1 MLFWFYQEN
10 QSSSTKTM
18 GYEISIVALKHTHCT
33 NFLIVQIL
41 CLSPPQR
48 RGNFEYVILVL
59 KNNTTVTAR
68 GHHMKWIQWIVI
80 SYKAFWPVSVQAW
93 KLLLIVFKLKKKIVY
108 FYFKCIVPGALVS
121 LNIFPM
127 IFIQSTLASFHFD
140 TVFFCYLYFIFS
152 ANNIWL
158 NCWQADTQPP
168 PWNNFFLV
176 WIATPITNCLWIK
189 RW

>member
-10 QSSSTKTM
+10 RSSSTKTM

-33 NFLIVQIL
+33 NFRIVQIL

-80 SYKAFWPVSVQAW
+80 SYTAFWPVSVQAW
-93 KLLLIVFKLKKKIVY
+93 KLLLIVFKLKKKL
-108 FYFKCIVPGALVS
+108 F
-121 LNIFPM
+121 
-127 IFIQSTLASFHFD
+127 IFISGVLCQEPWFHLIYFPWFLSKVLLPLSILTLFSFVIYISSF
-140 TVFFCYLYFIFS
+140 
-152 ANNIWL
+152 
-158 NCWQADTQPP
+158 QQ
-168 PWNNFFLV
+168 
-176 WIATPITNCLWIK
+176 ITYG
-189 RW
+189 

>member
-48 RGNFEYVILVL
+48 RGNFEYVILVP

-68 GHHMKWIQWIVI
+68 GHHMK
-80 SYKAFWPVSVQAW
+80 
-93 KLLLIVFKLKKKIVY
+93 
-108 FYFKCIVPGALVS
+108 
-121 LNIFPM
+121 
-127 IFIQSTLASFHFD
+127 
-140 TVFFCYLYFIFS
+140 
-152 ANNIWL
+152 
-158 NCWQADTQPP
+158 
-168 PWNNFFLV
+168 
-176 WIATPITNCLWIK
+176 
-189 RW
+189 

>member
-59 KNNTTVTAR
+59 KNNTTVTPR

-80 SYKAFWPVSVQAW
+80 SYTAFWPVSVQAW
-93 KLLLIVFKLKKKIVY
+93 KLLLIVFKLKKKL
-108 FYFKCIVPGALVS
+108 F
-121 LNIFPM
+121 
-127 IFIQSTLASFHFD
+127 IFISSVLCQEPWFHLIYFPWFLSKVLLPLSILTLFSF
-140 TVFFCYLYFIFS
+140 VIYISYF
-152 ANNIWL
+152 
-158 NCWQADTQPP
+158 QQ
-168 PWNNFFLV
+168 
-176 WIATPITNCLWIK
+176 ITYG
-189 RW
+189 